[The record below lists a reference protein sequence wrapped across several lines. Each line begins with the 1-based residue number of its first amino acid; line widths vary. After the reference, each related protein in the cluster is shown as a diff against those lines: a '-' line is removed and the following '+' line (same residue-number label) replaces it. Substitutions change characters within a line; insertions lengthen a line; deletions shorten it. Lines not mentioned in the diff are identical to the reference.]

1 MGEGQMTPYCKG
13 QCKGG
18 KSYVTRF
25 CDADQQQHMALSVCP
40 KKVRPLVS
48 KVGGY
53 DLTAL
58 TNTRWKRT
66 FGCDSS
72 P

>member
-25 CDADQQQHMALSVCP
+25 CDADQQQHMALSICLFVQ
-40 KKVRPLVS
+40 KKL
-48 KVGGY
+48 GH
-53 DLTAL
+53 L
-58 TNTRWKRT
+58 
-66 FGCDSS
+66 
-72 P
+72 